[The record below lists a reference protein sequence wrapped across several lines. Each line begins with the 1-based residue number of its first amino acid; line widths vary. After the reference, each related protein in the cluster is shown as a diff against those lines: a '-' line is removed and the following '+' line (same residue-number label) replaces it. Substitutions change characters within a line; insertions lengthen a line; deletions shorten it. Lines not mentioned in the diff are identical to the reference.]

1 MSTRDQSPALQ
12 LNALREA
19 GCERVFMEK
28 ASGAQR
34 ERPELKAALDYLR
47 AGDTLAVWKL
57 DRLARSVRQL
67 VETAEDLAKREIGL
81 RVLTQAIDTTS
92 PGGRLVFHVF
102 AAVAEFERELTLER
116 THAGL
121 AQAKALGR
129 RGGRKPA
136 MGPAEIKRAKAMLA
150 DPTITVEEVAQQI
163 GVRRTQRRHS
173 ATNLSGFQLIK
184 TAKVLQDLDQRQKR
198 LPVAVRAMVQQPLP
212 FLDLLIK
219 LLHPAPML
227 LQLLAISPAMSRMPL
242 QLIFQLPDQ
251 ANLKQHLS
259 R

>member
-1 MSTRDQSPALQ
+1 MLVGYARVSTRDQSPALQ

-19 GCERVFMEK
+19 GCEKVFTEK

-34 ERPELKAALDYLR
+34 DRPELRAALDYLR
-47 AGDTLAVWKL
+47 VGDTLAVWKL

-102 AAVAEFERELTLER
+102 AAVAEFERELMLER

-121 AQAKALGR
+121 AQAKAMGR

-136 MGPAEIKRAKAMLA
+136 MGSSAPRQCSQTPPSPSRKWRSRSVCSLPRSTGTYRA
-150 DPTITVEEVAQQI
+150 D
-163 GVRRTQRRHS
+163 
-173 ATNLSGFQLIK
+173 
-184 TAKVLQDLDQRQKR
+184 
-198 LPVAVRAMVQQPLP
+198 AVRWRGGLWMK
-212 FLDLLIK
+212 D
-219 LLHPAPML
+219 H
-227 LQLLAISPAMSRMPL
+227 SHERC
-242 QLIFQLPDQ
+242 
-251 ANLKQHLS
+251 
-259 R
+259 

>member
-12 LNALREA
+12 LEALREA
-19 GCERVFMEK
+19 GCDRVFMEK

-34 ERPELKAALDYLR
+34 DRPELKAALDYIR
-47 AGDTLAVWKL
+47 AGDTLVVWKL

-81 RVLTQAIDTTS
+81 KVLTQQIDTTS

-102 AAVAEFERELTLER
+102 GAVAEFERELTLER

-121 AQAKALGR
+121 AHAKALGR

-150 DPTITVEEVAQQI
+150 DPTITVEEVAKQI
-163 GVRRTQRRHS
+163 GVQPSTLYRHIPGGRS
-173 ATNLSGFQLIK
+173 SLSE
-184 TAKVLQDLDQRQKR
+184 
-198 LPVAVRAMVQQPLP
+198 P
-212 FLDLLIK
+212 
-219 LLHPAPML
+219 
-227 LQLLAISPAMSRMPL
+227 SR
-242 QLIFQLPDQ
+242 
-251 ANLKQHLS
+251 
-259 R
+259 